1 MSRSVKNK
9 LVECV
14 AINMAKECYGDSNK
28 KYEFYVEAELLLKN
42 LFLDVLIEKSKG
54 DPLEYVTFLES
65 MEEIFDLDYYSIYF
79 LENVVFNEINWER
92 CRSLFFLLKKIR
104 KKYIYK

>member
-1 MSRSVKNK
+1 MTIKDK

-14 AINMAKECYGDSNK
+14 AITMAKEKCGDQK
-28 KYEFYVEAELLLKN
+28 KAMNFYVDAELILKQ

-54 DPLEYVTFLES
+54 DPLEYVTLLES

-79 LENVVFNEINWER
+79 LENVVFNEIN
-92 CRSLFFLLKKIR
+92 
-104 KKYIYK
+104 